1 MSDFV
6 TAIVNT
12 PYLIVPVFLW
22 LWQVAK
28 FPRMDANKIGVGVL
42 MTLSG
47 LFMNGL
53 ANAFAPYTADSWGVL
68 FTGLFS
74 FLAIILDVLGLV
86 VIGVFLLVEAVNLWR
101 F

>member
-12 PYLIVPVFLW
+12 PYLIIPVFLW
-22 LWQVAK
+22 FWQMAK
-28 FPRMDANKIGVGVL
+28 FPRIDINKIGVGVL
-42 MTLSG
+42 MVLSG

-53 ANAFAPYTADSWGVL
+53 ANAFAPYGAESWGIL

-74 FLAIILDVLGLV
+74 FLAILMDVLGLV
-86 VIGVFLLVEAVNLWR
+86 VIGVFLVVEAINLWK